1 MIEQIAK
8 IYENIYNQELRNR
21 ESLDN
26 KFSSRFTILIAIAT
40 AYVILLSTLFDKL
53 CDNNCLNY
61 DFLNTLFLILCSLFS
76 VTTLL
81 SIVFFYKC
89 FFRLKKNYMV
99 MPTSEIRMFHL
110 YVYGNKLDNTQQEF
124 DLYQYMVDSYQFCSF
139 SNANTNSIRE
149 KYLIYFD
156 NTETMSF
163 VLAISTYFVLRLCG
177 INIAWIF

>member
-76 VTTLL
+76 ITTLL

-99 MPTSEIRMFHL
+99 MPTSEIRINFAHFRTQIQTVFERNIL
-110 YVYGNKLDNTQQEF
+110 Y
-124 DLYQYMVDSYQFCSF
+124 
-139 SNANTNSIRE
+139 I
-149 KYLIYFD
+149 LI
-156 NTETMSF
+156 
-163 VLAISTYFVLRLCG
+163 IQRLCLLSLLLVH
-177 INIAWIF
+177 ILF